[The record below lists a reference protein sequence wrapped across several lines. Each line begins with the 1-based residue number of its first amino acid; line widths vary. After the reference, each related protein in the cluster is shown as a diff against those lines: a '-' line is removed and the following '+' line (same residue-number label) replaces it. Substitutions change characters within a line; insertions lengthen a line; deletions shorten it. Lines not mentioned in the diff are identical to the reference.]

1 MLAIRSISLTDF
13 GPFKGEQRLA
23 FAPETG
29 VSIIYGE
36 NMRGKTTLLN
46 AIRYALF
53 GKVITRGATQVA
65 LHQIGNW
72 ETAKE
77 SGRYGFKVVLEFE
90 HEGLKYELTREHR
103 PRLGVQ
109 TPETDIDYQESC
121 FLRKDGS
128 VLGPDA
134 RDMELARI
142 MPETV
147 SRFFLF
153 DGELLQQYEELLRN
167 ESDMGRNIKEAIERI
182 LGVPVLT
189 NGRSDLSEL
198 AKDAQKREARAAQK
212 NQKTQSL
219 GNQHEALLGQRDG
232 HQEETARLK
241 KDLEG
246 LKARRASQEDLLR
259 RTEKTKAL
267 LDERGRVQVEI
278 DVADE
283 KLKEKEERRRELL
296 GVAWKGLLTS
306 RIRTTRDRL
315 EQELKE
321 HRDAYQRALVSADT
335 AEKVRR
341 ALDQGEC
348 SSCGQ
353 ALSESARE
361 RLSKIVSEEM
371 PDEERANLETSIQQL
386 ESRIIALK
394 QSEAASNA
402 PVLQEVRDA
411 IDDLKITKAA
421 AEDRLTDIRDQTK
434 DLDEAEVRRL
444 YSTYEKTLTEI
455 GLLQE
460 GIKAQE
466 GALDTINAQIGKVE
480 GEIKKVADTDLD
492 TEQARRELCEK
503 LKGLFSGAVDAFRE
517 RLRGRV
523 EKDAAALFLKLTS
536 EPDYK
541 GLSINESY
549 GLTIVHKDGS
559 IIPVRSAG
567 AEHIV
572 ALSLMGA
579 LQRNAPLRG
588 PIVMDSPFGRLDDAH
603 TAKVVQALPSMADQ
617 VMLLVYESELDPKQ
631 ARNQLEGRLR
641 KEYRIARRTAR
652 HSELE
657 AMSQG

>member
-13 GPFKGEQRLA
+13 GPFKGEQRIVFPA
-23 FAPETG
+23 ETG
-29 VSIIYGE
+29 ISIIYGE

-90 HEGLKYELTREHR
+90 HEGSKYDLTREHR
-103 PRLGVQ
+103 PRPGRQ
-109 TPETDIDYQESC
+109 TPETDIDYQQDC
-121 FLRKDGS
+121 FLRKDGT

-134 RDMELARI
+134 RDAELARI

-167 ESDMGRNIKEAIERI
+167 ESEMGRNIKEAIERI

-198 AKDAQKREARAAQK
+198 AKDAQKREAKAAQK

-219 GNQHEALLGQRDG
+219 GNQHEALLKQRDG
-232 HQEETARLK
+232 LQETDRLK
-241 KDLEG
+241 KELDG
-246 LKARRASQEDLLR
+246 LKVSKASQEDLLR

-267 LDERGRVQVEI
+267 LDERVRVQEEI
-278 DVADE
+278 ANAE
-283 KLKEKEERRRELL
+283 SRLKEKEDRRKDLL
-296 GVAWKGLLTS
+296 SVAWKGLLNS
-306 RIRTTRDRL
+306 RIRTTRDNL
-315 EQELKE
+315 EQELKKN
-321 HRDAYQRALVSADT
+321 RDEYQRALVAADT
-335 AEKVRR
+335 AEKFRK
-341 ALDQGEC
+341 AFDDGEC
-348 SSCGQ
+348 FSCGQ
-353 ALSESARE
+353 ELSEAAKK
-361 RLSKIVSEEM
+361 RLSKIVIEALPE
-371 PDEERANLETSIQQL
+371 EERAKLEASIQQI
-386 ESRIIALK
+386 ENRIAALK

-402 PVLQEVRDA
+402 DVLQEVQDA
-411 IDDLKITKAA
+411 IDELKIKKAM
-421 AEDRLTDIRDQTK
+421 AEDRLTDIREQTK
-434 DLDEAEVRRL
+434 DLDETEVRRL
-444 YSTYEKTLTEI
+444 YSAYEKTLTDI
-455 GLLQE
+455 GILQE
-460 GIKAQE
+460 GIRNQE
-466 GALDTINAQIGKVE
+466 GSLETINDKIEKVE
-480 GEIKKVADTDLD
+480 AEIAKFTDTDLD
-492 TEQARRELCEK
+492 TERARKELCEK
-503 LKGLFSGAVDAFRE
+503 LKALFAGAVDAFRE

-523 EKDAAALFLKLTS
+523 EKDATALFLQLTS

-559 IIPVRSAG
+559 AIPVRSAG

-588 PIVMDSPFGRLDDAH
+588 PIVMDSPFGRLDDVH
-603 TAKVVQALPSMADQ
+603 TAKVVQALPNMADQ

-631 ARNQLEGRLR
+631 ARNQLQGRLR

-657 AMSQG
+657 AMSKG

>member
-13 GPFKGEQRLA
+13 GPFKDEQRIA
-23 FAPETG
+23 FPAETG

-72 ETAKE
+72 ETARE

-90 HEGLKYELTREHR
+90 HEGSKYDLTREHR
-103 PRLGVQ
+103 PRPGRQ
-109 TPETDIDYQESC
+109 TPETDIDYQQDC
-121 FLRKDGS
+121 FLRKDGT

-134 RDMELARI
+134 RDAELTRI
-142 MPETV
+142 MPEAV

-167 ESDMGRNIKEAIERI
+167 ESEMGRNIKEAIERI

-189 NGRSDLSEL
+189 NGRSDLREL
-198 AKDAQKREARAAQK
+198 AKDAQKREAKAAQK

-219 GNQHEALLGQRDG
+219 GNQHEALLKQRDG
-232 HQEETARLK
+232 LQEETDRLK

-246 LKARRASQEDLLR
+246 LKVSKASQEDLLR
-259 RTEKTKAL
+259 RTEKTKTL
-267 LDERGRVQVEI
+267 LNERSRVQEEI
-278 DVADE
+278 ANAE
-283 KLKEKEERRRELL
+283 SRLKEKEDRRKDLL
-296 GVAWKGLLTS
+296 SVAWKGLLNS
-306 RIRTTRDRL
+306 RIRTTRNNL
-315 EQELKE
+315 EQELKNN
-321 HRDAYQRALVSADT
+321 RDEYQRALVSADT
-335 AEKVRR
+335 AEKFRK
-341 ALDQGEC
+341 ALDDGEC
-348 SSCGQ
+348 FSCGQ
-353 ALSESARE
+353 ELSEAAKE
-361 RLSKIVSEEM
+361 RLSKIVFEAPPE
-371 PDEERANLETSIQQL
+371 EERAKLEASIQQI
-386 ESRIIALK
+386 ENRIAALK

-402 PVLQEVRDA
+402 DVLQEVQDA
-411 IDDLKITKAA
+411 IDELKIKKAT
-421 AEDRLTDIRDQTK
+421 AEDRLTDIREQTN
-434 DLDEAEVRRL
+434 DLDETEVRRL
-444 YSTYEKTLTEI
+444 YSAYEKTLTDI
-455 GLLQE
+455 GILQSGIKNQE
-460 GIKAQE
+460 GSLE
-466 GALDTINAQIGKVE
+466 TINDKIDKVE
-480 GEIKKVADTDLD
+480 AEIAKFADTDLD
-492 TEQARRELCEK
+492 KERARKELCEK
-503 LKGLFSGAVDAFRE
+503 LKSLFAGAVDAFRE
-517 RLRGRV
+517 RLRVRV
-523 EKDAAALFLKLTS
+523 EEDATALFLQLTS

-549 GLTIVHKDGS
+549 GLTTVHKDGS
-559 IIPVRSAG
+559 AIPVRSAG

-588 PIVMDSPFGRLDDAH
+588 PIVMDSPFGRLDEVH

-631 ARNQLEGRLR
+631 ARNQLQGRLR

-657 AMSQG
+657 TMSKG